1 MLPLV
6 RGAPI
11 PGRWSIIEIRH
22 PPSMG
27 VGVVTVTICI
37 LGIYL
42 VDAAHTGPEDHAV
55 ARAAAEVLGISPA
68 ADQREVAAAFRRSS
82 FRLHPEASDTQAS
95 DQARPWHTYETLCEA
110 ALALSALHREQTGVS
125 SPAACTAAP
134 KHSSLAVTELLLA
147 AQRGDTDTALA
158 TIRGPCFTPW
168 IEARDVRC
176 SHCTSFASCTWQVS
190 ILMMST
196 ECVYYCRYC
205 DAIRYSA

>member
-1 MLPLV
+1 
-6 RGAPI
+6 
-11 PGRWSIIEIRH
+11 
-22 PPSMG
+22 MG
-27 VGVVTVTICI
+27 VEVVTVTICI
-37 LGIYL
+37 LGIYYL
-42 VDAAHTGPEDHAV
+42 ADAAQTGPQDHAV

-95 DQARPWHTYETLCEA
+95 DQARPRHTYETLCEA
-110 ALALSALHREQTGVS
+110 ALALSALHREQTGVA

-158 TIRGPCFTPW
+158 TIRGPCFTPAGAW

-176 SHCTSFASCTWQVS
+176 YCTSVLPAD
-190 ILMMST
+190 ILESVDPHD
-196 ECVYYCRYC
+196 VY
-205 DAIRYSA
+205 